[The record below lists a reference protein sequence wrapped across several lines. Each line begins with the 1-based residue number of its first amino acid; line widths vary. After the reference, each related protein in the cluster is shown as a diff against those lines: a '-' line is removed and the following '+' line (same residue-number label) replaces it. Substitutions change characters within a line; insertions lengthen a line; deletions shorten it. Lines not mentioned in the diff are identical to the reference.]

1 MHVSV
6 VLQDKGSEVITV
18 GPQMILADVVALLHR
33 HRIGAVIV
41 SSDGQHIEGVLTERD
56 VIRVLA
62 DEGPSALQRPTREVM
77 TSEVFTCHPDSTVE
91 ALMSVMT
98 ERRFRHV
105 PVVLDGVL
113 AGVVSIG
120 DVVKSRISMLE
131 NETQVLHEYIHNPY

>member
-1 MHVSV
+1 MQVSV

-18 GPQMILADVVALLHR
+18 GPDLLLAEVVALLDR

-41 SSDGQHIEGVLTERD
+41 STDGRHIDGVLSERD
-56 VIRVLA
+56 IVRALA
-62 DEGPSALQRPTREVM
+62 AAGPSALELRSREVM
-77 TSEVFTCHPDSTVE
+77 TAEVYTCDPDSTVE

-105 PVVLDGVL
+105 PVVVDGQL

-120 DVVKSRISMLE
+120 DVVKSRISALE
-131 NETQVLHEYIHNPY
+131 NETQVLHEYIQNP